1 MRGDDTMLVLIYS
14 QLSNSKRASCPVN
27 ACALEC
33 TRYWRKSKRAR
44 RPAKDCGS
52 VCANLVCGLNL

>member
-1 MRGDDTMLVLIYS
+1 MLVLIYS